1 VRPNLLQCGSST
13 RDISAFIPEGEEF
26 QVVFSC
32 TPDEDTQAILVTRDG
47 AFDGPTLQDYVAGGG
62 IVLTE
67 VFISDEVFN
76 AVFDE
81 AVVEN
86 GFFGSCL
93 DIAPTVE
100 QFTPGDPFWA
110 TNDFVSIP
118 LDQSGCGS
126 NIVDYPGIVPLAGW
140 AAGQVSIGCRD
151 DGPGRV
157 WLTEF
162 DWTDGQMG
170 DYAYTEQL
178 MGSMIMTAD

>member
-1 VRPNLLQCGSST
+1 
-13 RDISAFIPEGEEF
+13 
-26 QVVFSC
+26 
-32 TPDEDTQAILVTRDG
+32 
-47 AFDGPTLQDYVAGGG
+47 
-62 IVLTE
+62 
-67 VFISDEVFN
+67 
-76 AVFDE
+76 
-81 AVVEN
+81 
-86 GFFGSCL
+86 
-93 DIAPTVE
+93 VE

-110 TNDFVSIP
+110 ANDFVGIT

-140 AAGQVSIGCRD
+140 AAGQVSIGYRD

-162 DWTDGQMG
+162 DWTDSEAL